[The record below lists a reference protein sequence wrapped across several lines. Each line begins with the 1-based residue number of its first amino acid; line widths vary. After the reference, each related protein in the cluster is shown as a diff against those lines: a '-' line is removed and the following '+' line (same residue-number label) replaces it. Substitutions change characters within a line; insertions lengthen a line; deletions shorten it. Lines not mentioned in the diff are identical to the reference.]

1 MAITCFFADVGFTV
15 GKLFPTTYN
24 CRSLDCAKI
33 VHNCVMTLCS
43 FPFISGEG
51 YALRNIHAH
60 ARVRRLGWAQ
70 TNRNIHH
77 EESDAKG
84 GADGPI
90 VKVLEILVSLAY
102 VVYDAVTQ
110 DPPGTG
116 TTALI
121 VVTCL
126 AEIFLIYQEYVT
138 IYRYGG
144 LKVRTISPEPSPCTP
159 KP

>member
-1 MAITCFFADVGFTV
+1 MVIVIFFADVGFTV

-33 VHNCVMTLCS
+33 VHNCCMTLCT
-43 FPFISGEG
+43 FPFILTE
-51 YALRNIHAH
+51 
-60 ARVRRLGWAQ
+60 GWAL
-70 TNRNIHH
+70 NGMAKDLHGK
-77 EESDAKG
+77 SDVKG

-102 VVYDAVTQ
+102 VVYDVATT

-126 AEIFLIYQEYVT
+126 AEVVLIFQECHTVYK
-138 IYRYGG
+138 YGG
-144 LKVRTISPEPSPCTP
+144 LQVRTVSPEPSLYTRNP
-159 KP
+159 KSLTLRV

>member
-1 MAITCFFADVGFTV
+1 MQVVIVIFFADVGFTV

-33 VHNCVMTLCS
+33 VHNCCMTLCT
-43 FPFISGEG
+43 FPFILTE
-51 YALRNIHAH
+51 
-60 ARVRRLGWAQ
+60 GWALHQ
-70 TNRNIHH
+70 MAKNLHGK
-77 EESDAKG
+77 SDVKG

-102 VVYDAVTQ
+102 VVYDVVTK
-110 DPPGTG
+110 DLPGTDYDIEI

-126 AEIFLIYQEYVT
+126 AEVVLIFQECRT
-138 IYRYGG
+138 IYKYGG
-144 LKVRTISPEPSPCTP
+144 LEVRTVSPEPSLYTRNP
-159 KP
+159 KPLTLRV

>member
-1 MAITCFFADVGFTV
+1 MCGVQFVFINFFADVGFTV

-33 VHNCVMTLCS
+33 VHNCCMTLCT
-43 FPFISGEG
+43 FPFILTEG
-51 YALRNIHAH
+51 LALHQMAKD
-60 ARVRRLGWAQ
+60 L
-70 TNRNIHH
+70 H
-77 EESDAKG
+77 EKSDVKG

-126 AEIFLIYQEYVT
+126 AEIFLIYQEFLT
-138 IYRYGG
+138 IYKYGG
-144 LKVRTISPEPSPCTP
+144 LKVRSMSPEPSPSTP

>member
-1 MAITCFFADVGFTV
+1 MVLIIFVADVGFTV

-33 VHNCVMTLCS
+33 VHNCCMTLCS
-43 FPFISGEG
+43 FPFIFMEG
-51 YALRNIHAH
+51 GFLHQLTKY
-60 ARVRRLGWAQ
+60 
-70 TNRNIHH
+70 HH
-77 EESDAKG
+77 ENPQKSDAKE

-126 AEIFLIYQEYVT
+126 AEIVLIYQEYLT
-138 IYRYGG
+138 IYKYGG
-144 LKVRTISPEPSPCTP
+144 LKVRSMSPEPSPCTS

>member
-1 MAITCFFADVGFTV
+1 M
-15 GKLFPTTYN
+15 
-24 CRSLDCAKI
+24 
-33 VHNCVMTLCS
+33 
-43 FPFISGEG
+43 EG
-51 YALRNIHAH
+51 YALRDMTK
-60 ARVRRLGWAQ
+60 R
-70 TNRNIHH
+70 HH
-77 EESDAKG
+77 GESDAKG

-126 AEIFLIYQEYVT
+126 AEVVLIFQECHTVYK
-138 IYRYGG
+138 YG
-144 LKVRTISPEPSPCTP
+144 RT
-159 KP
+159 

>member
-1 MAITCFFADVGFTV
+1 MQLVIFIFCADVGFTV
-15 GKLFPTTYN
+15 GKLFPTAYS

-33 VHNCVMTLCS
+33 VHNCCMTLCT
-43 FPFISGEG
+43 FPFILYEG
-51 YALRNIHAH
+51 VLLHVMTKDLHDHHQRN
-60 ARVRRLGWAQ
+60 V
-70 TNRNIHH
+70 
-77 EESDAKG
+77 DAKG

-126 AEIFLIYQEYVT
+126 AEIFLIYQEYFT
-138 IYRYGG
+138 IYKYGG
-144 LKVRTISPEPSPCTP
+144 LKVRSMSPEPSPCTP

>member
-1 MAITCFFADVGFTV
+1 MVIVIFFADVGFTV

-33 VHNCVMTLCS
+33 VHNCCMTLCS
-43 FPFISGEG
+43 FPFIAVEG
-51 YALRNIHAH
+51 SALRTMTKIEGW
-60 ARVRRLGWAQ
+60 RRRTVLQ
-70 TNRNIHH
+70 T
-77 EESDAKG
+77 DAKG

-90 VKVLEILVSLAY
+90 VEVLEILVSLAY

-126 AEIFLIYQEYVT
+126 AEIFLIYQEYLT
-138 IYRYGG
+138 IYKYGG
-144 LKVRTISPEPSPCTP
+144 LKVRSMSPECTP

>member
-1 MAITCFFADVGFTV
+1 MQFVIVIFFADVGFTV

-33 VHNCVMTLCS
+33 VHNCCMTLCS
-43 FPFISGEG
+43 FPFIASEG
-51 YALRNIHAH
+51 GLLRDMTKN
-60 ARVRRLGWAQ
+60 
-70 TNRNIHH
+70 HH
-77 EESDAKG
+77 EKSDAKG
-84 GADGPI
+84 GTDGPI

-126 AEIFLIYQEYVT
+126 AEIFLIIQEYGT
-138 IYRYGG
+138 IYEYGG
-144 LKVRTISPEPSPCTP
+144 LKVRTMSPEPSPCTP

>member
-1 MAITCFFADVGFTV
+1 MVIIFFFADVGFTV

-33 VHNCVMTLCS
+33 VHNCCMTLCT
-43 FPFISGEG
+43 FPFIFIEG
-51 YALRNIHAH
+51 VGLHEMTGLERDSDTNS
-60 ARVRRLGWAQ
+60 RR
-70 TNRNIHH
+70 
-77 EESDAKG
+77 G

-126 AEIFLIYQEYVT
+126 AEVVLIFQECHTVYK
-138 IYRYGG
+138 YGG
-144 LKVRTISPEPSPCTP
+144 LKERVVSAQQGQ
-159 KP
+159 

>member
-1 MAITCFFADVGFTV
+1 MYSCLGRGAQ
-15 GKLFPTTYN
+15 
-24 CRSLDCAKI
+24 
-33 VHNCVMTLCS
+33 
-43 FPFISGEG
+43 
-51 YALRNIHAH
+51 ALAAAPRIPA
-60 ARVRRLGWAQ
+60 
-70 TNRNIHH
+70 
-77 EESDAKG
+77 SPP
-84 GADGPI
+84 DGPI

-126 AEIFLIYQEYVT
+126 AEIFLIYQEYLT
-138 IYRYGG
+138 IYKYGG
-144 LKVRTISPEPSPCTP
+144 LKVRSMSPEPSPCTP

>member
-1 MAITCFFADVGFTV
+1 LYDFV
-15 GKLFPTTYN
+15 LLP
-24 CRSLDCAKI
+24 
-33 VHNCVMTLCS
+33 VHPHGRFGIAWYTK
-43 FPFISGEG
+43 
-51 YALRNIHAH
+51 Y
-60 ARVRRLGWAQ
+60 
-70 TNRNIHH
+70 HH
-77 EESDAKG
+77 GESDAKG

-126 AEIFLIYQEYVT
+126 AEIFLIYQEYLT
-138 IYRYGG
+138 IYQYG
-144 LKVRTISPEPSPCTP
+144 LKVRSMSPEPSPCTP

>member
-1 MAITCFFADVGFTV
+1 MVIVIFFADVGFTV

-33 VHNCVMTLCS
+33 VHNCCMTLCS
-43 FPFISGEG
+43 FPFMLMEG
-51 YALRNIHAH
+51 LALRGMTK
-60 ARVRRLGWAQ
+60 L
-70 TNRNIHH
+70 HH
-77 EESDAKG
+77 GESDAKG

-126 AEIFLIYQEYVT
+126 AEIFLIYQEYLT
-138 IYRYGG
+138 IYKYGG
-144 LKVRTISPEPSPCTP
+144 LKERVVSPQQESQAPTNVVAAAGV
-159 KP
+159 